1 LPEASGPREWS
12 PFLKDMQQLCAK
24 VMRYTDGLSQDQFF
38 SNELIFDAVLR
49 NIELLGEAAKQI
61 PIKVQQRHPVVPW
74 RRIAGL
80 RDIHARAY
88 SASRRIRF
96 GKPYPTASLASL
108 SSSMLLSPASFLPRE
123 LGRGGALR
131 L

>member
-1 LPEASGPREWS
+1 
-12 PFLKDMQQLCAK
+12 MQQLCAK
-24 VMRYTDGLSQDQFF
+24 VMRYTDGLSQDQLF

-80 RDIHARAY
+80 RDILARAY
-88 SASRRIRF
+88 F
-96 GKPYPTASLASL
+96 GLEEDTIWQTISHSI
-108 SSSMLLSPASFLPRE
+108 
-123 LGRGGALR
+123 LR
-131 L
+131 LAEQLDAVVSSELPSAGAG

>member
-1 LPEASGPREWS
+1 MPEASGPREWS

-24 VMRYTDGLSQDQFF
+24 VMRYTDGLSQDQLF

-49 NIELLGEAAKQI
+49 NLELLGEAAKQI

-80 RDIHARAY
+80 RDILACAY
-88 SASRRIRF
+88 FGLEEDMIWQTISHSIPRLAEQLDAVVSSELPSA
-96 GKPYPTASLASL
+96 
-108 SSSMLLSPASFLPRE
+108 
-123 LGRGGALR
+123 GAG
-131 L
+131 